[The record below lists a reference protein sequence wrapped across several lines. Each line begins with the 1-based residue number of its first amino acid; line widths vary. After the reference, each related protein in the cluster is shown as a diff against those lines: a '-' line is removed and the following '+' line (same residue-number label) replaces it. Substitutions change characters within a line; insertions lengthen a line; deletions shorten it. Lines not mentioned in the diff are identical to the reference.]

1 MEVDG
6 AWVGHAQAAGETLR
20 PERATEM
27 SHSLS
32 VVIVNFNSGHHLS
45 ACLGTV
51 VENLESLEL
60 QSLG

>member
-1 MEVDG
+1 
-6 AWVGHAQAAGETLR
+6 
-20 PERATEM
+20 M